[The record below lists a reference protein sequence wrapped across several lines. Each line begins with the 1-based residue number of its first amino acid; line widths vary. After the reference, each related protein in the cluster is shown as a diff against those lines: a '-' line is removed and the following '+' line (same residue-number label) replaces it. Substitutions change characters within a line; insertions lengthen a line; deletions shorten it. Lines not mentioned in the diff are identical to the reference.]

1 MLKLREKFLLTFSLV
16 LVLLGLASCT
26 ANPATAVK
34 IRFEEQ
40 KVHLLKGETMKLQPT
55 IQAGSE
61 VGQIKLVWS
70 SDDETIATVA
80 DGEVTGVAAGETQIK
95 VCLEGKSVVYDKI
108 VVQVV
113 DTYLPTFEFTT
124 ETTEIKDN
132 EELQLTYELTEPE
145 VSNGEE
151 VVITWS
157 SSDEE
162 VATVEEGLVTAH
174 KAGEVVITAT
184 VSNSDESKDYEF
196 ALTIGYSEF
205 QIEFD
210 LDGGQFGEF
219 TYDSFANYMVDLFNN
234 STDPGKKEVTIET
247 FHTNSHPN
255 IKGVFDKAEV
265 LEELQWFFIFAKE
278 EITANCEA
286 NGVSEHLAET
296 VDLLERLIDGDT
308 TAIGGSYANGR
319 SVFRHFMHN
328 LFNKDHESAGS
339 TEGAYLKYT
348 TDFSLEENQA
358 RFVRVLSNL
367 PEYYTYGQE
376 LPVPTKE
383 GYEFLGWYA
392 GENKVEKVT
401 SDLEVVA
408 KWRVFEYTI
417 KYETN
422 GGIIEPLVDMSAAE
436 VEQEFALTDY
446 LTYAAATGFKA
457 ALITNVPAKFWNYIV
472 LQESGIE
479 GVYKIAQI
487 VSGSANVTESYVYT
501 IAWHSALTDADA
513 KAVLDGMLAKAADYA
528 GHYVVFE
535 NLPAEKQADCSITVK
550 VVKPESIKVIELAEK
565 YEVGQEVILLP
576 ATKEGYNFLGWE
588 LNGELVDK
596 IAAGTEGDLELV
608 AKWEA
613 IEYTLTLNA
622 DGGEMP
628 KEVDLSTAEVEQEF
642 ALTDYLTYAAAT
654 GFKAALITN
663 VPAKFWNYIVLQES
677 GIEGVYKIA
686 QIVSGSANV
695 TESYV
700 YTIAWHSAL
709 TDADAKAVLDGMLA
723 KAADYAGHYVV
734 FENLPAEKQAD
745 CSITVKVVKPESI
758 GYKEP
763 DYSFTAEEEL
773 ELPVP
778 TKEGFNFLGWYAGEV
793 LVEKIAKGTIG
804 NLELVAKWADINAE
818 PTEYSLTLNLNSGIL
833 EDAPNK
839 YVVADGLKLPTP
851 TREGFEFLGW
861 FDNAE
866 LTGEAIAEIAAGSK
880 GDKELWAK
888 WAEIVV
894 EGGEFN
900 ITYELNG
907 GEWPSEKVD
916 SYEDFRE
923 AILSDFEAYFSSLAG
938 KEVTINRV
946 NENTDANTDN
956 WHMTDFMGASYLYR
970 DNIEA
975 FFTTDET
982 YAAKWGWVFDQL
994 KADGIESD
1002 SAWAGYRSTVLR
1014 GWTHGFIYQSHYS
1027 KWPKGHDYS
1036 AMTFEQIADKCDVS
1050 VAVPG
1055 EAKYDSSKGLKLA
1068 EVSKEGYEF
1077 AGWYTTEDFSGA
1089 PLRSIKVG
1097 TTGDL
1102 KLYAKFIEIGA
1113 KLYVGLDKQYS
1124 SIKDALAAANDGDII
1139 VLDAGEYELAEVIN
1153 KSVTI
1158 MGPNADQPAPANANP
1173 EALIHV
1179 AKDIAGNLA
1188 AKNIVFNGVHLQGTG
1203 GGAGIPGISF
1213 QDGGSIENLTFKS
1226 CVISDTNTFLKFVNK
1241 ESNLELVLDNC
1252 HIYSIGQFILWTT
1265 GSINKTIVKGCLVE
1279 GSTCGAVTNSAAAL
1293 FRVRNGSLEAY
1304 NNVFVGDSANTPG
1317 YFECSAEQSF
1327 VKYNLFKG
1335 VRLFA
1340 HPTASNNIVFD
1351 ENMYISI
1358 GGDVLEKAPA
1368 ELVAGGT
1375 VKVDETVCKSEEE
1388 LQFAYNKYL
1397 MTQYPDRYFP
1407 VSFDA
1412 AGGKIAGTCPVVY
1425 DSEAGIATLPAV
1437 ERVGYVFLGWTLNGE
1452 VVESVPVGTSGE
1464 LKLVAIWKED
1474 ALVVDGTTEDGH
1486 FATLAD
1492 ALAAA
1497 KDGETII
1504 ILAGEYADDATISLP
1519 NLVIKGPNAGIDA
1532 VDGARNPEAVIKG
1545 VWSVDAAATNLT
1557 IDGLS
1562 FTGNAQVKAANSE
1575 SGAYEGLVFMNNK
1588 VYDTK
1593 AEVTAYDQWNR
1604 YGLDAFL
1611 DFKASS
1617 SGTNTKFEILNNE
1630 FKNVSAVVVLV
1641 NRVQHFVA
1649 DGNSF
1654 VDFGQDAIRIEG
1666 GYVGGVIAVTNNKFV
1681 QNTAETGHIGFY
1693 LLSSSH
1699 QTLDTKVVVEN
1710 NLFKQIGQAHTDVFT
1725 GAIGAG
1731 RFQEE
1736 KVVDWSI
1743 KGNVFDHCYD
1753 IMWLRNNGATADN
1766 FVCTVEDNQFLG
1778 LPHNYYYGSYR
1789 NTDSESTNPH
1799 LTKFG
1804 ANYYEDNEGNVIS
1817 DLSTQA
1823 DKFKHLAS
1831 YGTALTEK
1839 PTVGEVEAV
1848 KFYTI
1853 SYDLVGGKTT
1863 ESFVKEYTSLNNA
1876 PIALPKLEKTNHNFD
1891 GWLLNGELVKEIP
1904 ANAKGDLHLV
1914 AQFTVLEG
1922 EIYTIEL
1929 VPNKETPIW
1938 PSRPANNRE
1947 EIIAELY
1954 ADLYEWAQ
1962 GNGETKSYEEY
1973 VAYIEGQLAA
1983 YADIKLRNTE
1993 LGNYPAEDGS
2003 TEYFFN
2009 IPQYY
2014 QKWNGFFAEFNKA
2027 MLAVNSGQVFYT
2039 DTYAAMVRL
2048 YQFVSWSST
2057 GQSYFNA
2064 YLSKMCA
2071 ATQVLKEIPETYRG
2085 GQVVELPQLTLKNG
2099 LQFLGWYDN
2108 PEFTGDPITEI
2119 SSTDTGNKKFYGK
2132 WEEEIVPTTFTI
2144 NQISELLLFTTHQLE
2159 WTINPDNATNKEVEF
2174 FTSNEAIVSV
2184 SPKGLLTAHAN
2195 GKATITVKVYGNR
2208 ELDVVFDVEVYS
2220 NDIIEASFESDS
2232 YAVVGETLQINASIT
2247 RKDKSKADVK
2257 WESLTPEIA
2266 TVDEDGTVTAVKAG
2280 LAKIVA
2286 SDPTNAELKV
2296 EFQVTVLAEKAA
2308 GIAEF
2313 LLNAHESNIFSQYN
2327 LGIGAGVPE
2336 YYKDIFGSVSKLL
2349 MNYDYQVDDSRKNME
2364 KENNTGDYFD
2374 PITSVEF
2381 ITVHYTGNMSSG
2393 ADAKANANYFVG
2405 DNAVSI
2411 HYCTGNDGIYQA
2423 LTHDLGG
2430 YHAGDSG
2437 ALEVV
2442 GAFKW
2447 MPTGVKVAAGDPLY
2461 PNFTISTDFY
2471 YEINGQKTSIP
2482 MPKPWNYSGRGT
2494 DHILNADGTISS
2506 QANFG
2511 QSGFQNREPES
2522 FMNDMSLPFKVVGDE
2537 YYMGTTWWCYTQV
2550 YEGRI
2555 CSTGGNRNSI
2565 GIESCVDK
2573 GSDLWYTWQITA
2585 QLVARLLNQYNLE
2598 MTRVRGHHFFT
2609 AKDCPQPMLENNLCI
2624 WWKFLELVEAER
2636 ELLNEYSDYEI
2647 TFVSNNPD
2655 IVDNHGRII
2664 AQPSETT
2671 CVSYTITFTKD
2682 GQSQSI
2688 TLSSII
2694 NGLYVGR

>member
-234 STDPGKKEVTIET
+234 STDPGKKVVTIET

-296 VDLLERLIDGDT
+296 VDLLERLIAGDT
-308 TAIGGSYANGR
+308 TAISGSYANGR

-339 TEGAYLKYT
+339 TAGAYLKYT

-358 RFVRVLSNL
+358 RFMSVMANL

-383 GYEFLGWYA
+383 GYEFLGWYV

-408 KWRVFEYTI
+408 KWE
-417 KYETN
+417 E
-422 GGIIEPLVDMSAAE
+422 
-436 VEQEFALTDY
+436 
-446 LTYAAATGFKA
+446 
-457 ALITNVPAKFWNYIV
+457 IV
-472 LQESGIE
+472 
-479 GVYKIAQI
+479 V
-487 VSGSANVTESYVYT
+487 
-501 IAWHSALTDADA
+501 
-513 KAVLDGMLAKAADYA
+513 
-528 GHYVVFE
+528 
-535 NLPAEKQADCSITVK
+535 
-550 VVKPESIKVIELAEK
+550 
-565 YEVGQEVILLP
+565 
-576 ATKEGYNFLGWE
+576 
-588 LNGELVDK
+588 
-596 IAAGTEGDLELV
+596 
-608 AKWEA
+608 
-613 IEYTLTLNA
+613 
-622 DGGEMP
+622 
-628 KEVDLSTAEVEQEF
+628 
-642 ALTDYLTYAAAT
+642 
-654 GFKAALITN
+654 
-663 VPAKFWNYIVLQES
+663 
-677 GIEGVYKIA
+677 
-686 QIVSGSANV
+686 
-695 TESYV
+695 
-700 YTIAWHSAL
+700 
-709 TDADAKAVLDGMLA
+709 
-723 KAADYAGHYVV
+723 
-734 FENLPAEKQAD
+734 
-745 CSITVKVVKPESI
+745 
-758 GYKEP
+758 
-763 DYSFTAEEEL
+763 
-773 ELPVP
+773 
-778 TKEGFNFLGWYAGEV
+778 
-793 LVEKIAKGTIG
+793 
-804 NLELVAKWADINAE
+804 E
-818 PTEYSLTLNLNSGIL
+818 PTEYLVKLNLNSGVL
-833 EDAPNK
+833 EEIPSK
-839 YVVADGLKLPTP
+839 YVVAEGLKLPTP

-866 LTGEAIAEIAAGSK
+866 LTGEAVVEIAAGSK

-894 EGGEFN
+894 EAGEYKVE
-900 ITYELNG
+900 YELNG
-907 GEWPSEKVD
+907 GQWPSEKVD

-946 NENTDANTDN
+946 SENTDPNKDN
-956 WHMTDFMGASYLYR
+956 WHMTDFMGVSYLYR

-1002 SAWAGYRSTVLR
+1002 AAWADYRSTTLR

-1089 PLRSIKVG
+1089 PLRTIKVG

-1279 GSTCGAVTNSAAAL
+1279 GSTCGAVTNAAAAL

-1375 VKVDETVCKSEEE
+1375 IKVDETVCKSEEE

-1464 LKLVAIWKED
+1464 LKLVATWKED

-1486 FATLAD
+1486 YATLAD

-1593 AEVTAYDQWNR
+1593 TEVTAYDQWNR

-1617 SGTNTKFEILNNE
+1617 GGTNTKFEILNNE

-1641 NRVQHFVA
+1641 NRAQHFVA

-1666 GYVGGVIAVTNNKFV
+1666 GYVGGVIAVTNNEFV

-1699 QTLDTKVVVEN
+1699 KTLDTKVVVEN
-1710 NLFKQIGQAHTDVFT
+1710 NLFKQIGQAHSDVFT

-1853 SYDLVGGKTT
+1853 SYDLVGGKTN

-2014 QKWNGFFAEFNKA
+2014 QKWKEFFAEFNKA

-2057 GQSYFNA
+2057 GQGYFNSH
-2064 YLSKMCA
+2064 LSKMCA

-2308 GIAEF
+2308 GFAEF
-2313 LLNAHESNIFSQYN
+2313 LLNAHESNIFTQYN
-2327 LGIGAGVPE
+2327 LGIGSGVPE

-2437 ALEVV
+2437 ALEQV
-2442 GAFKW
+2442 GPFQW
-2447 MPTGVKVAAGDPLY
+2447 MPTGVKVGANDPLY

-2494 DHILNADGTISS
+2494 DHTLNPDGTISS
-2506 QANFG
+2506 KANFG